1 MYLSRRLLR
10 SFPLCQSRHF
20 FRKSTEAAQEF
31 AQGLFGDPHLK
42 SASSFADLNKRVRA
56 DCADIVK
63 QIELGSN
70 ERTTVKLFDDLSN
83 TICKAAD
90 LVECVR
96 QLHSD
101 PSYTEA
107 AQHSASDFCELVES
121 LNTYTSLYHM
131 LKKSKLTEADRL
143 DEVDSRTID
152 LFLDEFELSGVH
164 LPDEKRAEFVRLSGE
179 IFNAS
184 AKFQAGCDREV
195 IVSRALQKQYSLP
208 STRIKS
214 PSSNCIEQKKRKFI
228 YTTYYRHN
236 NEQEQ
241 ELRKLVCYRDELA
254 RLTGYTSYS
263 HRAQNNALLGTYEN
277 AHDFL
282 WGVIQACRP
291 AAERELAVLLD
302 VQAQCNSYSG
312 TIGEW
317 DVHYLTEI
325 YKCQRFID
333 DIFQERA
340 YGIAHHRE
348 AHKFLT
354 LGNILTGFAN
364 LVNKLYGVRIE
375 EQLLE
380 KGEMWPGHI
389 IKLGVF
395 DATDRSLGTVYLD
408 IDRREMKAV
417 GDCHFT
423 VRCSKELQDGSWQTP
438 VVVLSLSLCDGND
451 EYWKDLPIDLHK
463 AENTFHELGHA
474 MHSMLGRTK
483 YQHVAG
489 TRCPQDFS
497 EIPSILMEYFFNDL
511 TVMQSTLRSPNGD
524 CIPLEDAACM
534 IASRFAF
541 SSLEIMQ
548 QASYAL
554 FDLELHGPDAA
565 RLLRENRITTTDL
578 FHTIVTKALPHL
590 ERERESA
597 FQHRFHHLVQ
607 YGARYYSYLVARSAA
622 SLIWNSK
629 FRDAPF
635 NKVEGAKWAEVQSYG
650 GGLPSTTLLKK
661 MLGYSPSA
669 VHFIDALKQE
679 TSHLA
684 NLGGVVSSSEAVC
697 RMNPFDE
704 RVRARNAAKAEMFQL
719 RHPEVGGNISEYR
732 DQRFQGSLKEQDL
745 ALRTSTTLYIG
756 NLSFYTSEDQLYELF
771 NRAGEVKRVIM
782 GLDRFKKSPCG
793 FCFVIDVHTMKLLF
807 GFKLLLWYEK
817 NLLSTNF
824 TLIALLF

>member
-1 MYLSRRLLR
+1 MYISRRLLR
-10 SFPLCQSRHF
+10 SFPACQTRQF
-20 FRKSTEAAQEF
+20 FRKSTERAQDL
-31 AQGLFGDPHLK
+31 AQGLFGDPQLK
-42 SASSFADLNKRVRA
+42 NPSSFSDLNKRVRA
-56 DCADIVK
+56 DCMDIVK
-63 QIELGSN
+63 QIELGNN

-101 PSYTEA
+101 PTYTEA

-131 LKKSKLTEADRL
+131 LKRSKLTEADRL
-143 DEVDSRTID
+143 DDVDKRTID
-152 LFLDEFELSGVH
+152 LFLNEFEMSGVH
-164 LPDEKRAEFVRLSGE
+164 LPDDKRAEFVRLSGE

-195 IVSRALQKQYSLP
+195 VISRALKKQYSLP
-208 STRIKS
+208 STRIRS
-214 PSSNCIEQKKRKFI
+214 PSSNCIEPKKRKFI
-228 YTTYYRHN
+228 YTTFYRHN
-236 NEQEQ
+236 DEQEQ

-254 RLTGYTSYS
+254 KLTGYTSYA
-263 HRAQNNALLGTYEN
+263 HRAQDNALLGTYEN

-291 AAERELAVLLD
+291 AAERELAILMD
-302 VQAQCNSYSG
+302 VQAQCDSYHG
-312 TIGEW
+312 IIGEW

-325 YKCQRFID
+325 YK
-333 DIFQERA
+333 ERA
-340 YGIAHHRE
+340 YGTAHYRE
-348 AHKFLT
+348 ANKFLT

-364 LVNKLYGVRIE
+364 LVNKLYGVRLE
-375 EQLLE
+375 EQPIE
-380 KGEMWPGHI
+380 RGEMWHGHI

-395 DATDRSLGTVYLD
+395 DATDRFLGTVYLD
-408 IDRREMKAV
+408 IDRRTMKAV

-438 VVVLSLSLCDGND
+438 IVVLSLSICDGND
-451 EYWKDLPIDLHK
+451 EYWKNLPVDLHR
-463 AENTFHELGHA
+463 AENVFHELGHA

-511 TVMQSTLRSPNGD
+511 TVMQSILRSPNGD
-524 CIPLEDAACM
+524 CIALEDAACM
-534 IASRFAF
+534 SASRFAF

-565 RLLRENRITTTDL
+565 LLLRENRITTTEL

-590 ERERESA
+590 DRERDTA

-635 NKVEGAKWAEVQSYG
+635 SRSEGEKWAEVQSYG
-650 GGLPSTTLLKK
+650 GGLPSSLLLKK

-669 VHFIDALKQE
+669 MHFIDALKQE

-684 NLGGVVSSSEAVC
+684 NLGAV
-697 RMNPFDE
+697 N
-704 RVRARNAAKAEMFQL
+704 V
-719 RHPEVGGNISEYR
+719 
-732 DQRFQGSLKEQDL
+732 
-745 ALRTSTTLYIG
+745 
-756 NLSFYTSEDQLYELF
+756 
-771 NRAGEVKRVIM
+771 
-782 GLDRFKKSPCG
+782 
-793 FCFVIDVHTMKLLF
+793 
-807 GFKLLLWYEK
+807 
-817 NLLSTNF
+817 
-824 TLIALLF
+824 